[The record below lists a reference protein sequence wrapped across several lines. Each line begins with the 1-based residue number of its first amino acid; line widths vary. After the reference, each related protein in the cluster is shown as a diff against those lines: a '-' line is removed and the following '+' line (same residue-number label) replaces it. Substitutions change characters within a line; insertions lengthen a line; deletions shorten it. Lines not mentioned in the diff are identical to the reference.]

1 MTSYVGL
8 PVLEQYLKFP
18 ELHVLGRYPL
28 KCIQNATDAYL
39 VENRLI
45 GLMPTL
51 QQFTCRCSI
60 LYTARTIIIDHITSQ
75 LEIENK

>member
-1 MTSYVGL
+1 MASYVGL

-28 KCIQNATDAYL
+28 KRIQNATDANL

-51 QQFTCRCSI
+51 QQFYLSVLNLIYR
-60 LYTARTIIIDHITSQ
+60 AHHHQ
-75 LEIENK
+75 